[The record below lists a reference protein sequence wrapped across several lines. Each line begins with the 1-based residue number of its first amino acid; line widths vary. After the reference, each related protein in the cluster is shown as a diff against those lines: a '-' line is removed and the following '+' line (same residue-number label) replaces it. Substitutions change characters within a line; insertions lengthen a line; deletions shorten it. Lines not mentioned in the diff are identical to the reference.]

1 MPGYITR
8 VWVKLSTV
16 AHIVDPASGK
26 EALDQKRESNQN
38 QMSNM
43 RTACADCLYSRII
56 SGVINP

>member
-1 MPGYITR
+1 MLGYITR

-16 AHIVDPASGK
+16 AHIVDPANGK

-43 RTACADCLYSRII
+43 KTARVDCLYWRKI

>member
-1 MPGYITR
+1 MLGYITR

-16 AHIVDPASGK
+16 AQMVDPASGK
-26 EALDQKRESNQN
+26 EALDRKRESNQN

-43 RTACADCLYSRII
+43 RTACMDCLYWRKI